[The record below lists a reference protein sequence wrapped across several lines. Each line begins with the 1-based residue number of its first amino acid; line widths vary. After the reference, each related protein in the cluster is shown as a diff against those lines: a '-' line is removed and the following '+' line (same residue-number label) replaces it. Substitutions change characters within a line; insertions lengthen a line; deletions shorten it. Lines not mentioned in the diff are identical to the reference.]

1 MAFWHI
7 FEDPVAKT
15 KMSENFTLQ
24 WGSEIRTSLDFEWS
38 KRGLVAMQMVRISNG
53 ICILEVKSFEI
64 WTNGSNFDKKHL
76 KSRQNLMGLNGL
88 FFKWL
93 GLELEP

>member
-38 KRGLVAMQMVRISNG
+38 KRGWVTNGPDFEWDLKFGSPTISNLDLSP
-53 ICILEVKSFEI
+53 IL
-64 WTNGSNFDKKHL
+64 
-76 KSRQNLMGLNGL
+76 
-88 FFKWL
+88 FKFMCL
-93 GLELEP
+93 V

>member
-1 MAFWHI
+1 
-7 FEDPVAKT
+7 
-15 KMSENFTLQ
+15 
-24 WGSEIRTSLDFEWS
+24 
-38 KRGLVAMQMVRISNG
+38 MQMVRISNG